1 MNRKN
6 YIKTGV
12 FFIIFFILFY
22 FGQKVV
28 TASDYRNYQWV
39 RGFYKE
45 EENSL
50 DAVYLGSSNCYSFWN
65 PLVAWEEY
73 GITVWPY
80 STNSQP
86 FIAAEYLMKE
96 VRKTQPDATFII
108 NTSTIFVEDNTFKVM
123 HYLLDYMP
131 FSMNKLALT
140 NYLCDSYNIPWEER
154 REYYIPMIRYHSRW
168 NSLEKKDFFYS
179 LNGYKGAADYDTYR
193 YSTNDISDNYIFGAD
208 CTGVQTPR
216 LEEYLVEAVNSLLD
230 YCTEEN
236 INVVFVTVPRA
247 EGSAE
252 NLLKIQAVNDMISA
266 RGFDV
271 LPLTDKTEEM
281 GIDITRDFYNNTHTN
296 VHGSIKFTHW
306 LAEYLVEKFGFED
319 KRGQAEYASWDAS
332 FEKYMADEVSRRVVD
347 FELNPAARDYTL
359 GVVQNLSAK
368 AENGAV
374 VLTWDKVEGAE
385 GYVVYKQD
393 GKKQPLVL
401 AADTADLSFTDT
413 DVVPGQEITY
423 GYTVAAY
430 RTENGVQL
438 YGDIG
443 YEPFYLQF

>member
-22 FGQKVV
+22 FGQKLV

-39 RGFYKE
+39 RGFYAE

-80 STNSQP
+80 CTNSQP

-108 NTSTIFVEDNTFKVM
+108 NTSAIFAEDNTFKVL

-140 NYLCDSYNIPWEER
+140 DYLCDSYNVPREER
-154 REYYIPMIRYHSRW
+154 WEYYIPMIRYHSRW
-168 NSLEKKDFFYS
+168 SQLEENDFIYS
-179 LNGYKGAADYDTYR
+179 LDGYKGAAVYNDYLDFTK
-193 YSTNDISDNYIFGAD
+193 DISAAYILPED

-216 LEEYLVEAVNSLLD
+216 LEEYLVEAVDSLLD
-230 YCTEEN
+230 YCTEKN

-271 LPLTDKTEEM
+271 LPLTDRTEEM

-319 KRGQAEYASWDAS
+319 KRGQAEYASWDAG

-368 AENGAV
+368 VENGAV

-413 DVVPGQEITY
+413 DVVPGREITY